1 MRRPGLIASGLP
13 ASRTRPA
20 PRVRPAAAALLDVCC
35 VLAFV
40 AIGLASHHHRESAA
54 DLASVAWPFLAGLAA
69 GWLMTRAWRRP
80 TAIVPA
86 GLGAWLGTVVIGM
99 LLRVVAGQGTAP
111 AFIGVALAF
120 LGLFLLGW
128 RAATAALLRS

>member
-1 MRRPGLIASGLP
+1 MRRPGLTASRLP
-13 ASRTRPA
+13 ASRTRPP
-20 PRVRPAAAALLDVCC
+20 PRVRPAVAALLDACC

-40 AIGLASHHHRESAA
+40 AIGRASHHDGESVAGLAA
-54 DLASVAWPFLAGLAA
+54 VAWPFLAGLAL
-69 GWLMTRAWRRP
+69 GLLVTRAWRQP

-128 RAATAALLRS
+128 RVVAAALLRS